1 MRNRLGI
8 PRLMR
13 SYVNCIVSDKEM
25 EIVSKCVKDVLI
37 LPADVNL
44 TVVVQYINSITG
56 AIAESLGR
64 SKTKTQVR
72 RSIEIHP

>member
-1 MRNRLGI
+1 MLKIVENPHLDERIAQIRNLSKSKMRNRLGI

-44 TVVVQYINSITG
+44 TVVVQYIN
-56 AIAESLGR
+56 
-64 SKTKTQVR
+64 TK
-72 RSIEIHP
+72 